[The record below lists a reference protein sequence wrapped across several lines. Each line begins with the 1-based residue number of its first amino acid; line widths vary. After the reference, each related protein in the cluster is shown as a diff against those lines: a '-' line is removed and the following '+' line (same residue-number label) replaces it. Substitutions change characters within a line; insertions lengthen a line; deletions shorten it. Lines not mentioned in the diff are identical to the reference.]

1 MDLKQIAR
9 AAVNRWRNKSFSPNE
24 TASEP
29 TGTQTEVITASTES
43 PATTVITLTVSGT
56 NEPPR
61 VFTVTASSFS
71 ISYQGNR
78 MFINVQTDT
87 VTDVEARPAGDAPA
101 KDVLQ
106 AALDAASEVPTLPE
120 AAKAEVLPE
129 SSASTEMPASSEAP
143 LPLETQASREEETA
157 PVVSASPETSASS
170 EAPLSLETQAS
181 HEEEAAP
188 AVSASTETLASSE
201 VSLPLETQAS
211 REEETAPGVLIS
223 TEPSTTP
230 DASTKE
236 NTPARMNA
244 DIISFLNRNCELRF
258 NVLTECTECR
268 LKGADSF
275 HPLTERIRN
284 MLCVQAQDAGISCW
298 DRDLNRLIESARVPD
313 YHPFRGYFAALPAWD
328 GRDRLTDLAARVST
342 DEKWRRHF
350 HRWMLGL
357 AAQWAGFGDGMH
369 AHSVAPLLV
378 SDQQGMGKST
388 FCRALMPAEL
398 TAYYTDS
405 VNLNQQDKL
414 ERHLIEMGLINLDEF
429 DRIPASRQPQ
439 LKNTM
444 QLSALSIRR
453 AYKKHTSN
461 LPRVASFIGT
471 SNSRELLTDHTGS
484 RRFICV
490 MVERP
495 IDVSD
500 IDHAQIYA
508 QLKAE
513 LEAGEQYWFSKE
525 EEAEIQLANQPF
537 YRTSPAEEVIRCHF
551 RAPKEGEA
559 SRLCS
564 LPELAEELRRR
575 CPGQTTEIKLRALA
589 QSLVSAGIQ
598 RIHTSAGNRYRVV
611 DINS

>member
-1 MDLKQIAR
+1 MDLKQIVR
-9 AAVNRWRNKSFSPNE
+9 AAVNRWRNKSFSPNG

-29 TGTQTEVITASTES
+29 TSARTEVTVSTES
-43 PATTVITLTVSGT
+43 PATIVVTLTVAGA
-56 NEPPR
+56 NEAPR

-78 MFINVQTDT
+78 TFINIPADT
-87 VTDVEARPAGDAPA
+87 FTGVDARPVGDVPA
-101 KDVLQ
+101 KDVQQPVLNTVP
-106 AALDAASEVPTLPE
+106 EVPALSETTEAEVSPE
-120 AAKAEVLPE
+120 AEVLPE
-129 SSASTEMPASSEAP
+129 SSAFLETPASSEA
-143 LPLETQASREEETA
+143 S
-157 PVVSASPETSASS
+157 
-170 EAPLSLETQAS
+170 LSLETQAP
-181 HEEEAAP
+181 HEEKTAP
-188 AVSASTETLASSE
+188 AVPVSPETPASTESPA
-201 VSLPLETQAS
+201 
-211 REEETAPGVLIS
+211 
-223 TEPSTTP
+223 
-230 DASTKE
+230 KE
-236 NTPARMNA
+236 NTPARMNT
-244 DIISFLNRNCELRF
+244 DIQSFLDRTCELRF

-268 LKGADSF
+268 LKGESAF

-342 DEKWRRHF
+342 DEKWIRHF

-490 MVERP
+490 MVEQP

-525 EEAEIQLANQPF
+525 EETEIQLANQPF
-537 YRTSPAEEVIRCHF
+537 YRTSPTEEVIRCHF

-575 CPGQTTEIKLRALA
+575 YHGQTTEIKLRALA

-611 DINS
+611 EIKG

>member
-1 MDLKQIAR
+1 MFINIPADPSTGVDALPVEDAPTINVQHPVLDTAPNVS
-9 AAVNRWRNKSFSPNE
+9 AFSE
-24 TASEP
+24 T
-29 TGTQTEVITASTES
+29 TEAKISPKAEASTES
-43 PATTVITLTVSGT
+43 PA
-56 NEPPR
+56 
-61 VFTVTASSFS
+61 
-71 ISYQGNR
+71 
-78 MFINVQTDT
+78 
-87 VTDVEARPAGDAPA
+87 
-101 KDVLQ
+101 
-106 AALDAASEVPTLPE
+106 
-120 AAKAEVLPE
+120 
-129 SSASTEMPASSEAP
+129 
-143 LPLETQASREEETA
+143 
-157 PVVSASPETSASS
+157 
-170 EAPLSLETQAS
+170 
-181 HEEEAAP
+181 
-188 AVSASTETLASSE
+188 
-201 VSLPLETQAS
+201 
-211 REEETAPGVLIS
+211 
-223 TEPSTTP
+223 
-230 DASTKE
+230 KE
-236 NTPARMNA
+236 NTSARMNA
-244 DIISFLNRNCELRF
+244 DIQSFLDRTCELRF

-268 LKGADSF
+268 LKGESAF

-284 MLCVQAQDAGISCW
+284 MLCVQAQEAGVSCW

-342 DEKWRRHF
+342 DEKWIRHF

-490 MVERP
+490 MVEQP

-611 DINS
+611 EIKG

>member
-29 TGTQTEVITASTES
+29 TSARTETAASTES
-43 PATTVITLTVSGT
+43 SATTVITLTVAGT
-56 NEPPR
+56 DEAPR

-78 MFINVQTDT
+78 MFINVQADT
-87 VTDVEARPAGDAPA
+87 ETNVDAQPVGDVPA
-101 KDVLQ
+101 KDVQ
-106 AALDAASEVPTLPE
+106 HPALDTVPEVPALSETTEAEVSPE
-120 AAKAEVLPE
+120 AEVLPK
-129 SSASTEMPASSEAP
+129 TPAFPQTLVSSEAP
-143 LPLETQASREEETA
+143 FPLETQASREEETA
-157 PVVSASPETSASS
+157 TAVPASPET
-170 EAPLSLETQAS
+170 P
-181 HEEEAAP
+181 
-188 AVSASTETLASSE
+188 
-201 VSLPLETQAS
+201 
-211 REEETAPGVLIS
+211 
-223 TEPSTTP
+223 TTP
-230 DASTKE
+230 EASTKE

-244 DIISFLNRNCELRF
+244 DIISFLDRTCELRF

-268 LKGADSF
+268 LKGEDSF

-313 YHPFRGYFAALPAWD
+313 YHPFRGYFADLPAWD
-328 GRDRLTDLAARVST
+328 GCDRLTDLAARVST
-342 DEKWRRHF
+342 DEKWIRHF

-388 FCRALMPAEL
+388 FCRALMPTEL

-490 MVERP
+490 MVEQP

-508 QLKAE
+508 QLKTE
-513 LEAGEQYWFSKE
+513 LETGTQYWFSKE
-525 EEAEIQLANQPF
+525 EETEIQLANQPF

-575 CPGQTTEIKLRALA
+575 CSGQTTEIKLRALA

-611 DINS
+611 EIKG

>member
-29 TGTQTEVITASTES
+29 TSARTEVTASTET
-43 PATTVITLTVSGT
+43 PATTVITLTVAGA
-56 NEPPR
+56 NETPR

-71 ISYQGNR
+71 ISFQGSR
-78 MFINVQTDT
+78 MFINVQADT
-87 VTDVEARPAGDAPA
+87 VTDVDARPVGDAPA
-101 KDVLQ
+101 KDMQHPVLDTVPKVP
-106 AALDAASEVPTLPE
+106 ALSETTE
-120 AAKAEVLPE
+120 AEVLPE
-129 SSASTEMPASSEAP
+129 TPVSSEA
-143 LPLETQASREEETA
+143 S
-157 PVVSASPETSASS
+157 
-170 EAPLSLETQAS
+170 LSLETQA
-181 HEEEAAP
+181 P
-188 AVSASTETLASSE
+188 
-201 VSLPLETQAS
+201 
-211 REEETAPGVLIS
+211 RGEETAPAVPVPP
-223 TEPSTTP
+223 E
-230 DASTKE
+230 ASTKE

-244 DIISFLNRNCELRF
+244 DIISFLNRTCELRF

-268 LKGADSF
+268 LKGEDAF

-342 DEKWRRHF
+342 DEKWIRHF

-357 AAQWAGFGDGMH
+357 AAQWAGFGDGIH

-490 MVERP
+490 MVEQP

-537 YRTSPAEEVIRCHF
+537 YRTSPAEEVVRCHF

-564 LPELAEELRRR
+564 LPELAEELRKLS
-575 CPGQTTEIKLRALA
+575 PGQTTEIKLRALA

-598 RIHTSAGNRYRVV
+598 RVHTEKGNRYRVV
-611 DINS
+611 EIKG

>member
-24 TASEP
+24 TAP
-29 TGTQTEVITASTES
+29 TATSARTEVTSSTET
-43 PATTVITLTVSGT
+43 PATTVITLTVAGA
-56 NEPPR
+56 NEAPR
-61 VFTVTASSFS
+61 VFMVTASSFS
-71 ISYQGNR
+71 ISFQGNT
-78 MFINVQTDT
+78 MLINVQADT
-87 VTDVEARPAGDAPA
+87 VTDVDERPAGDVPA
-101 KDVLQ
+101 KDVQ
-106 AALDAASEVPTLPE
+106 QPVLDTVPEVPTFPE
-120 AAKAEVLPE
+120 ATKAEVFPEAEVLPE
-129 SSASTEMPASSEAP
+129 SSAFPETPASSEAP
-143 LPLETQASREEETA
+143 LPLETQAPREEETA
-157 PVVSASPETSASS
+157 PAVPASS
-170 EAPLSLETQAS
+170 
-181 HEEEAAP
+181 
-188 AVSASTETLASSE
+188 ETLASTE
-201 VSLPLETQAS
+201 
-211 REEETAPGVLIS
+211 AP
-223 TEPSTTP
+223 TTP

-244 DIISFLNRNCELRF
+244 DIISFLDRTCELRF

-268 LKGADSF
+268 LKGEDSF

-313 YHPFRGYFAALPAWD
+313 YHPFRGYFTALPAWD

-357 AAQWAGFGDGMH
+357 AAQWAGFGDGIH

-551 RAPKEGEA
+551 RTPKEGEA

-575 CPGQTTEIKLRALA
+575 SPPPPPEIKLRALA

-598 RIHTSAGNRYRVV
+598 RIHTEKGNRYRVV

>member
-29 TGTQTEVITASTES
+29 TSARTEVTASTES
-43 PATTVITLTVSGT
+43 PATTVITLTVADT

-71 ISYQGNR
+71 ISYQVNKT
-78 MFINVQTDT
+78 FVNIQADT
-87 VTDVEARPAGDAPA
+87 VTDVEARPAGDVSA
-101 KDVLQ
+101 KDVQQSVLNTVP
-106 AALDAASEVPTLPE
+106 EVPTLPE
-120 AAKAEVLPE
+120 ATKAEVLPE
-129 SSASTEMPASSEAP
+129 LSAFPETLTFSETP
-143 LPLETQASREEETA
+143 LSLETQASREEETA
-157 PVVSASPETSASS
+157 LNVPASS
-170 EAPLSLETQAS
+170 EAPTTPESPETTK
-181 HEEEAAP
+181 EEEAPTMP
-188 AVSASTETLASSE
+188 AS
-201 VSLPLETQAS
+201 
-211 REEETAPGVLIS
+211 
-223 TEPSTTP
+223 P

-244 DIISFLNRNCELRF
+244 DIISFLNRTCELRF

-268 LKGADSF
+268 LKGEDSF
-275 HPLTERIRN
+275 HPLTDRIRN

-342 DEKWRRHF
+342 DEKWIRHF

-564 LPELAEELRRR
+564 LPELAEKLRQL
-575 CPGQTTEIKLRALA
+575 CPGQSTEIKLRALA

-611 DINS
+611 EIKD

>member
-29 TGTQTEVITASTES
+29 TSTQTGITVSTET
-43 PATTVITLTVSGT
+43 PATTVVTLTVSGT

-78 MFINVQTDT
+78 MFVNIQADT
-87 VTDVEARPAGDAPA
+87 VTGVDTLSVGDAPA
-101 KDVLQ
+101 KDVQ
-106 AALDAASEVPTLPE
+106 QPILDTVPEVPALPE
-120 AAKAEVLPE
+120 ATEAEVLPE
-129 SSASTEMPASSEAP
+129 LSAFPEMPASSEAS
-143 LPLETQASREEETA
+143 LPLEPQASREEEIATG
-157 PVVSASPETSASS
+157 VSASPETSASS
-170 EAPLSLETQAS
+170 EA
-181 HEEEAAP
+181 
-188 AVSASTETLASSE
+188 
-201 VSLPLETQAS
+201 SLPLDTQTS
-211 REEETAPGVLIS
+211 REEETATVAPAS
-223 TEPSTTP
+223 TEAPTTSESP
-230 DASTKE
+230 AKE

-244 DIISFLNRNCELRF
+244 DIISFLNRTCELRF

-268 LKGADSF
+268 LKGEDSF
-275 HPLTERIRN
+275 HPLTDRIRN

-298 DRDLNRLIESARVPD
+298 DRDLNRLIESARVPN
-313 YHPFRGYFAALPAWD
+313 YHPFRGYFATLPAWD

-429 DRIPASRQPQ
+429 DRIPAARQPQ

-453 AYKKHTSN
+453 AYKKYTSN

-495 IDVSD
+495 IDVSN

-537 YRTSPAEEVIRCHF
+537 YRTSPAEEVVRCHF

-575 CPGQTTEIKLRALA
+575 CPGQSTEIKLRALA

-598 RIHTSAGNRYRVV
+598 RVHTEKGNRYRVV
-611 DINS
+611 EIKG

>member
-29 TGTQTEVITASTES
+29 TSARTETAASTES
-43 PATTVITLTVSGT
+43 SATTVITLTVAGT
-56 NEPPR
+56 DEAPR
-61 VFTVTASSFS
+61 VFTVTVSSFS

-78 MFINVQTDT
+78 MFINVQAGTITGVD
-87 VTDVEARPAGDAPA
+87 ARPVGDVPA
-101 KDVLQ
+101 KDVQ
-106 AALDAASEVPTLPE
+106 QPVLDTVPEVPALSETT
-120 AAKAEVLPE
+120 KAEVSPEAKVLPE
-129 SSASTEMPASSEAP
+129 TSVFPETPVSSEAP
-143 LPLETQASREEETA
+143 FPLETQAPREEETA
-157 PVVSASPETSASS
+157 PAVPASPETPRSS
-170 EAPLSLETQAS
+170 EASLPLETQAS
-181 HEEEAAP
+181 HEEETATGVPASAEAP
-188 AVSASTETLASSE
+188 
-201 VSLPLETQAS
+201 
-211 REEETAPGVLIS
+211 
-223 TEPSTTP
+223 TTP

-244 DIISFLNRNCELRF
+244 DIISFLNRTCELRF

-268 LKGADSF
+268 LKGEDAF

-342 DEKWRRHF
+342 DEKWIRHF
-350 HRWMLGL
+350 HRWLLGL
-357 AAQWAGFGDGMH
+357 AAQWAGFGDGIH

-388 FCRALMPAEL
+388 FCRALMPTEL

-439 LKNTM
+439 LKNIM

-490 MVERP
+490 MVEQP
-495 IDVSD
+495 IDVSG

-525 EEAEIQLANQPF
+525 EEVEIQLANQPF

-598 RIHTSAGNRYRVV
+598 RVHTSAGNRYRIVEIK
-611 DINS
+611 D

>member
-29 TGTQTEVITASTES
+29 TSARTETAASTES
-43 PATTVITLTVSGT
+43 SATTVITLTVAGT
-56 NEPPR
+56 DEAPR

-78 MFINVQTDT
+78 TFINIPADT
-87 VTDVEARPAGDAPA
+87 FTGVDARPVGDVPA
-101 KDVLQ
+101 KDVQQPVLNTVP
-106 AALDAASEVPTLPE
+106 EVPALSETTEAEVSPE
-120 AAKAEVLPE
+120 AKVLPE
-129 SSASTEMPASSEAP
+129 SSAFPETPASPDAP
-143 LPLETQASREEETA
+143 LPLETQAPREGETA
-157 PVVSASPETSASS
+157 TAVPVST
-170 EAPLSLETQAS
+170 EAP
-181 HEEEAAP
+181 
-188 AVSASTETLASSE
+188 
-201 VSLPLETQAS
+201 
-211 REEETAPGVLIS
+211 
-223 TEPSTTP
+223 TTP
-230 DASTKE
+230 EASTKE

-244 DIISFLNRNCELRF
+244 DIISFLDRTCELRF

-268 LKGADSF
+268 LKGEDSF

-342 DEKWRRHF
+342 DEKWIRHF

-495 IDVSD
+495 IDVSG

-513 LEAGEQYWFSKE
+513 LEAGKQYWFSKE

-611 DINS
+611 EIKG

>member
-24 TASEP
+24 TAPEP
-29 TGTQTEVITASTES
+29 TSARTEVTASTES
-43 PATTVITLTVSGT
+43 TATTVITLTVAGAD
-56 NEPPR
+56 EAPR

-78 MFINVQTDT
+78 MFINIQADT
-87 VTDVEARPAGDAPA
+87 VTSVDTLSVGDAPA

-106 AALDAASEVPTLPE
+106 PALDAASEVPALPE
-120 AAKAEVLPE
+120 ATEEKASPTAQVLPE
-129 SSASTEMPASSEAP
+129 SSVFPETPASSEASFP
-143 LPLETQASREEETA
+143 
-157 PVVSASPETSASS
+157 
-170 EAPLSLETQAS
+170 LETQAS
-181 HEEEAAP
+181 HEEE
-188 AVSASTETLASSE
+188 
-201 VSLPLETQAS
+201 
-211 REEETAPGVLIS
+211 TAPSVPVS
-223 TEPSTTP
+223 P
-230 DASTKE
+230 DTSTKE

-244 DIISFLNRNCELRF
+244 DIISFLNRTCELRF
-258 NVLTECTECR
+258 NVLTECTEYR
-268 LKGADSF
+268 LKGEDSF

-284 MLCVQAQDAGISCW
+284 MLCVQAQDAGVSCW

-342 DEKWRRHF
+342 DEKWIRHF

-414 ERHLIEMGLINLDEF
+414 DRLLIEMGLINLDEF

-513 LEAGEQYWFSKE
+513 LETGEQYWFSKE

-559 SRLCS
+559 SRLRS

-598 RIHTSAGNRYRVV
+598 RIHTEKGNRYRVV
-611 DINS
+611 KIKD

>member
-9 AAVNRWRNKSFSPNE
+9 AAVNRWRNKTFSPNG
-24 TASEP
+24 TASDP
-29 TGTQTEVITASTES
+29 TSARTEVTVSTES
-43 PATTVITLTVSGT
+43 PATIVVTLTVTGAD
-56 NEPPR
+56 EAPR

-71 ISYQGNR
+71 ISYQGNT
-78 MFINVQTDT
+78 MLINIQADT
-87 VTDVEARPAGDAPA
+87 VSGVDARPTGDAPV
-101 KDVLQ
+101 KDVQ
-106 AALDAASEVPTLPE
+106 QPVLDTVLEVPTLPE
-120 AAKAEVLPE
+120 ATKADVSPEAEVLPKTPAFPE
-129 SSASTEMPASSEAP
+129 TPASSETSIPIETQASRGEETVSAVPASPETPASSEAP
-143 LPLETQASREEETA
+143 FSLETQAPREEETA
-157 PVVSASPETSASS
+157 PAVPVPPEA
-170 EAPLSLETQAS
+170 L
-181 HEEEAAP
+181 
-188 AVSASTETLASSE
+188 
-201 VSLPLETQAS
+201 
-211 REEETAPGVLIS
+211 
-223 TEPSTTP
+223 
-230 DASTKE
+230 TKE

-244 DIISFLNRNCELRF
+244 DIQSFLDRTCELRF

-268 LKGADSF
+268 LKGESAF
-275 HPLTERIRN
+275 RPLTERIRN
-284 MLCVQAQDAGISCW
+284 MLCVQAQDAGVSCW

-313 YHPFRGYFAALPAWD
+313 YHPFRGYFAALPTWD

-342 DEKWRRHF
+342 DEKWIRHF

-490 MVERP
+490 MVEQP
-495 IDVSD
+495 IDVSG

-525 EEAEIQLANQPF
+525 EETEIQLANQPF

-589 QSLVSAGIQ
+589 QSLVAAGIQ
-598 RIHTSAGNRYRVV
+598 RIHTSAGNRYRVAE
-611 DINS
+611 INT

>member
-1 MDLKQIAR
+1 
-9 AAVNRWRNKSFSPNE
+9 
-24 TASEP
+24 
-29 TGTQTEVITASTES
+29 
-43 PATTVITLTVSGT
+43 
-56 NEPPR
+56 
-61 VFTVTASSFS
+61 
-71 ISYQGNR
+71 
-78 MFINVQTDT
+78 
-87 VTDVEARPAGDAPA
+87 
-101 KDVLQ
+101 
-106 AALDAASEVPTLPE
+106 
-120 AAKAEVLPE
+120 
-129 SSASTEMPASSEAP
+129 
-143 LPLETQASREEETA
+143 
-157 PVVSASPETSASS
+157 
-170 EAPLSLETQAS
+170 
-181 HEEEAAP
+181 
-188 AVSASTETLASSE
+188 
-201 VSLPLETQAS
+201 
-211 REEETAPGVLIS
+211 
-223 TEPSTTP
+223 
-230 DASTKE
+230 
-236 NTPARMNA
+236 
-244 DIISFLNRNCELRF
+244 
-258 NVLTECTECR
+258 
-268 LKGADSF
+268 
-275 HPLTERIRN
+275 

-342 DEKWRRHF
+342 DEKWICHF

-490 MVERP
+490 MVEQP

-525 EEAEIQLANQPF
+525 EETEIQLANQPF

-551 RAPKEGEA
+551 RAPREGEA

-564 LPELAEELRRR
+564 LPELAEKLRQL

-589 QSLVSAGIQ
+589 QSLVAAGIQ

-611 DINS
+611 DIKN

>member
-1 MDLKQIAR
+1 ML
-9 AAVNRWRNKSFSPNE
+9 VNIQ
-24 TASEP
+24 AD
-29 TGTQTEVITASTES
+29 
-43 PATTVITLTVSGT
+43 TVSG
-56 NEPPR
+56 
-61 VFTVTASSFS
+61 V
-71 ISYQGNR
+71 
-78 MFINVQTDT
+78 D
-87 VTDVEARPAGDAPA
+87 ARPVGDAPA
-101 KDVLQ
+101 KDVQ
-106 AALDAASEVPTLPE
+106 QPVLDTVPEVPTFPE
-120 AAKAEVLPE
+120 ATKAEVSPKAEVLPK
-129 SSASTEMPASSEAP
+129 SSVFPETLVSSEA
-143 LPLETQASREEETA
+143 S
-157 PVVSASPETSASS
+157 
-170 EAPLSLETQAS
+170 LSLETQA
-181 HEEEAAP
+181 P
-188 AVSASTETLASSE
+188 
-201 VSLPLETQAS
+201 
-211 REEETAPGVLIS
+211 RGEETALAVPIS
-223 TEPSTTP
+223 TEALTTP
-230 DASTKE
+230 EASTKE

-244 DIISFLNRNCELRF
+244 DIISFLDRTCELRF

-268 LKGADSF
+268 LKGESAF

-284 MLCVQAQDAGISCW
+284 MLCVQAQDAGVSCW

-313 YHPFRGYFAALPAWD
+313 SPPFRGYFAALPTWD

-342 DEKWRRHF
+342 DEKWIRHF

-453 AYKKHTSN
+453 AYKKYTSN

-490 MVERP
+490 MVEQP
-495 IDVSD
+495 IDVSG

-513 LEAGEQYWFSKE
+513 LETGAQYWFSKE

-559 SRLCS
+559 SRLYS
-564 LPELAEELRRR
+564 LPELAEKLRKL

-589 QSLVSAGIQ
+589 QSLVAAGIQ
-598 RIHTSAGNRYRVV
+598 RVHTSAGNRYRVV
-611 DINS
+611 EFNS

>member
-29 TGTQTEVITASTES
+29 TSARTETAASTES
-43 PATTVITLTVSGT
+43 SATTVITLTVAGT
-56 NEPPR
+56 DEAPR

-78 MFINVQTDT
+78 MFINVQADT
-87 VTDVEARPAGDAPA
+87 ETNVDAQPVGDVPA
-101 KDVLQ
+101 KDVQ
-106 AALDAASEVPTLPE
+106 HPALDTVPEVPALSETTEAEVSPE
-120 AAKAEVLPE
+120 AEVLPK
-129 SSASTEMPASSEAP
+129 TPAFPQTLVSSEAP
-143 LPLETQASREEETA
+143 FPLETQASREEETA
-157 PVVSASPETSASS
+157 TAVPASPET
-170 EAPLSLETQAS
+170 P
-181 HEEEAAP
+181 
-188 AVSASTETLASSE
+188 
-201 VSLPLETQAS
+201 
-211 REEETAPGVLIS
+211 
-223 TEPSTTP
+223 TTP
-230 DASTKE
+230 EASTKE

-244 DIISFLNRNCELRF
+244 DIISFLDRTCELRF

-268 LKGADSF
+268 LKGEDSF

-313 YHPFRGYFAALPAWD
+313 YHPFRGYFADLPAWD
-328 GRDRLTDLAARVST
+328 GCDRLTDLAARVST
-342 DEKWRRHF
+342 DEKWIRHF

-388 FCRALMPAEL
+388 FCRALMPTEL

-490 MVERP
+490 MVEQP

-508 QLKAE
+508 QLKTE
-513 LEAGEQYWFSKE
+513 LETGTQYWFSKE
-525 EEAEIQLANQPF
+525 EETEIQLANQPF

-559 SRLCS
+559 SRLRS

-611 DINS
+611 EIKG

>member
-24 TASEP
+24 TALTATSAR
-29 TGTQTEVITASTES
+29 TEVTASTET
-43 PATTVITLTVSGT
+43 PATTVITLTVAGAD
-56 NEPPR
+56 EAPR
-61 VFTVTASSFS
+61 VFTVTATSFS
-71 ISYQGNR
+71 VSYQGNT
-78 MFINVQTDT
+78 MFVNVQAGT
-87 VTDVEARPAGDAPA
+87 VTDVDARPVGDAPA
-101 KDVLQ
+101 KDVQ
-106 AALDAASEVPTLPE
+106 HPVLDTVPEVPALSETTEAEVSPE
-120 AAKAEVLPE
+120 AEVLPE
-129 SSASTEMPASSEAP
+129 SPAFPETPASSEAP
-143 LPLETQASREEETA
+143 LPPETQASREEETA
-157 PVVSASPETSASS
+157 TAVPVSPEA
-170 EAPLSLETQAS
+170 L
-181 HEEEAAP
+181 
-188 AVSASTETLASSE
+188 
-201 VSLPLETQAS
+201 
-211 REEETAPGVLIS
+211 
-223 TEPSTTP
+223 
-230 DASTKE
+230 TKE

-244 DIISFLNRNCELRF
+244 DIISFLNRTCELRF

-268 LKGADSF
+268 LKGESAF
-275 HPLTERIRN
+275 HSLTERIRN

-342 DEKWRRHF
+342 DEKWIRHF

-490 MVERP
+490 MVEQP
-495 IDVSD
+495 IDVSG

-564 LPELAEELRRR
+564 LPELAEKLRQL

-589 QSLVSAGIQ
+589 QSLVAAGIQ
-598 RIHTSAGNRYRVV
+598 RIHTSAGNRYRIVE
-611 DINS
+611 INS

>member
-24 TASEP
+24 TASES
-29 TGTQTEVITASTES
+29 TSTQTGITVSTET
-43 PATTVITLTVSGT
+43 PATTVVTLTVAGAD
-56 NEPPR
+56 EAPR

-78 MFINVQTDT
+78 TFINIPADT
-87 VTDVEARPAGDAPA
+87 FTGVDARPVGDVPA
-101 KDVLQ
+101 KDVQ
-106 AALDAASEVPTLPE
+106 QPVLDTVPEVPALSETT
-120 AAKAEVLPE
+120 KAEVSPEAKVLPE
-129 SSASTEMPASSEAP
+129 TSVFPETPVSSEAP
-143 LPLETQASREEETA
+143 FPLETQAPREEETA
-157 PVVSASPETSASS
+157 PAVPASPETPGSS
-170 EAPLSLETQAS
+170 EASLPLETQAS
-181 HEEEAAP
+181 HEEETATGVPASAEAP
-188 AVSASTETLASSE
+188 
-201 VSLPLETQAS
+201 
-211 REEETAPGVLIS
+211 
-223 TEPSTTP
+223 TTP

-244 DIISFLNRNCELRF
+244 DIISFLNRTCELRF

-268 LKGADSF
+268 LKGEDSF
-275 HPLTERIRN
+275 HPLTDRIRN

-298 DRDLNRLIESARVPD
+298 DRDLNRLIESARVPN
-313 YHPFRGYFAALPAWD
+313 YHPFRGYFATLSAWD

-342 DEKWRRHF
+342 DEKWIRHF

-439 LKNTM
+439 LKNIM

-525 EEAEIQLANQPF
+525 EETEIQLANQPF

-551 RAPKEGEA
+551 RAPREGEA

-564 LPELAEELRRR
+564 LPELAEELRKLS
-575 CPGQTTEIKLRALA
+575 PGQTTEIKLRALA
-589 QSLVSAGIQ
+589 QSLVAAGIQ

-611 DINS
+611 EINP

>member
-24 TASEP
+24 TASES
-29 TGTQTEVITASTES
+29 TSTQTGITVSTET
-43 PATTVITLTVSGT
+43 PATTVVTLTVSGT

-78 MFINVQTDT
+78 MFVNIQADT
-87 VTDVEARPAGDAPA
+87 VTGVDTLSVGDAPA
-101 KDVLQ
+101 KDVQ
-106 AALDAASEVPTLPE
+106 QPILDTVPEVPALPE
-120 AAKAEVLPE
+120 ATEAEVLPE
-129 SSASTEMPASSEAP
+129 LSAFPEMPASSEAS
-143 LPLETQASREEETA
+143 LPLEPQASREEEIATG
-157 PVVSASPETSASS
+157 VSASPETSASS
-170 EAPLSLETQAS
+170 EA
-181 HEEEAAP
+181 
-188 AVSASTETLASSE
+188 
-201 VSLPLETQAS
+201 SLPLDTQTS
-211 REEETAPGVLIS
+211 REEETATVAPAS
-223 TEPSTTP
+223 TEAPTTSESP
-230 DASTKE
+230 AKE

-244 DIISFLNRNCELRF
+244 DIISFLNRTCELRF

-268 LKGADSF
+268 LKGEDSF
-275 HPLTERIRN
+275 HPLTDRIRN

-298 DRDLNRLIESARVPD
+298 DRDLNRLIESARVPN
-313 YHPFRGYFAALPAWD
+313 YHPFRGYFATLPAWD

-500 IDHAQIYA
+500 LDHAQIYA

-525 EEAEIQLANQPF
+525 EETEIQLANQPF

-551 RAPKEGEA
+551 RAPREGEA

-564 LPELAEELRRR
+564 LPELAEELRKLS
-575 CPGQTTEIKLRALA
+575 PGQTTEIKLRALA
-589 QSLVSAGIQ
+589 QSLVAAGIQ

-611 DINS
+611 EINP

>member
-24 TASEP
+24 TTSEP
-29 TGTQTEVITASTES
+29 TSAQTEVTASTES
-43 PATTVITLTVSGT
+43 AATTVITLTVAGAD
-56 NEPPR
+56 EAPR

-71 ISYQGNR
+71 ISFQGNT
-78 MFINVQTDT
+78 MLINVQADT
-87 VTDVEARPAGDAPA
+87 VTGVDTLPAGDVPA

-106 AALDAASEVPTLPE
+106 PALDTVPEVPALSEATKAEVSPE
-120 AAKAEVLPE
+120 AEVLPE
-129 SSASTEMPASSEAP
+129 SSAF
-143 LPLETQASREEETA
+143 
-157 PVVSASPETSASS
+157 PETS
-170 EAPLSLETQAS
+170 
-181 HEEEAAP
+181 
-188 AVSASTETLASSE
+188 ASSE
-201 VSLPLETQAS
+201 VSLPLETQAP
-211 REEETAPGVLIS
+211 REEETATDVPASSEVL
-223 TEPSTTP
+223 
-230 DASTKE
+230 TKE

-244 DIISFLNRNCELRF
+244 DIQAFLDRTCELRF

-268 LKGADSF
+268 LKGEPAF

-357 AAQWAGFGDGMH
+357 AAQWAGFGDGIH

-490 MVERP
+490 MVEQP
-495 IDVSD
+495 IDVSG

-513 LEAGEQYWFSKE
+513 LEAGEQYWFNKE

-611 DINS
+611 EIKG

>member
-9 AAVNRWRNKSFSPNE
+9 AAVNRWRNKTFSPNE

-29 TGTQTEVITASTES
+29 TSARTEVTVSTES
-43 PATTVITLTVSGT
+43 PVTTVVTLTVAGAD
-56 NEPPR
+56 EAPR

-71 ISYQGNR
+71 ISYQGNT
-78 MFINVQTDT
+78 MFINVQAGT
-87 VTDVEARPAGDAPA
+87 VTDVDA
-101 KDVLQ
+101 
-106 AALDAASEVPTLPE
+106 LPE
-120 AAKAEVLPE
+120 ATETKAPSTTEVFPE
-129 SSASTEMPASSEAP
+129 TPASSEAP
-143 LPLETQASREEETA
+143 LPLETQASCEGETA
-157 PVVSASPETSASS
+157 PAVPVPPEA
-170 EAPLSLETQAS
+170 L
-181 HEEEAAP
+181 
-188 AVSASTETLASSE
+188 
-201 VSLPLETQAS
+201 
-211 REEETAPGVLIS
+211 
-223 TEPSTTP
+223 
-230 DASTKE
+230 TKE

-244 DIISFLNRNCELRF
+244 DIQSFLDRTCELRF

-268 LKGADSF
+268 LKGESAF

-284 MLCVQAQDAGISCW
+284 MLCVQAQDAGVSCW

-313 YHPFRGYFAALPAWD
+313 YYPFRGYFAALPAWD

-342 DEKWRRHF
+342 DETWIRHF

-405 VNLNQQDKL
+405 VNIAQQDKL
-414 ERHLIEMGLINLDEF
+414 ERLLIEMGLINLDEF

-490 MVERP
+490 MVEQP

-513 LEAGEQYWFSKE
+513 LETGERKE
-525 EEAEIQLANQPF
+525 EEAEIQLTNQSF
-537 YRTSPAEEVIRCHF
+537 YRTSPAEEVVRCHF

-564 LPELAEELRRR
+564 LPELAEKLRQL

-589 QSLVSAGIQ
+589 QSLVAAGIQ
-598 RIHTSAGNRYRVV
+598 RIHTSAGNRYRVAE
-611 DINS
+611 INT

>member
-24 TASEP
+24 TASESTSAR
-29 TGTQTEVITASTES
+29 TGITVSTET
-43 PATTVITLTVSGT
+43 PATTVITLTVAGAD
-56 NEPPR
+56 EAPR

-78 MFINVQTDT
+78 VFINVPADT
-87 VTDVEARPAGDAPA
+87 VTGVDARPVGDAPA
-101 KDVLQ
+101 QDVQ
-106 AALDAASEVPTLPE
+106 HPALDTVPEVPALSETTKAEVSPE
-120 AAKAEVLPE
+120 AEVLPE
-129 SSASTEMPASSEAP
+129 TSAFPETPASSEIPLPLETQATCEGETAPAVPASTEAP
-143 LPLETQASREEETA
+143 LPLETQATCEGETA
-157 PVVSASPETSASS
+157 P
-170 EAPLSLETQAS
+170 
-181 HEEEAAP
+181 
-188 AVSASTETLASSE
+188 AVPASTE
-201 VSLPLETQAS
+201 
-211 REEETAPGVLIS
+211 AP
-223 TEPSTTP
+223 TTP
-230 DASTKE
+230 ETSTKE

-244 DIISFLNRNCELRF
+244 DIISFLDRTCELRF

-268 LKGADSF
+268 LKGEDSF

-284 MLCVQAQDAGISCW
+284 MLCVQAQDAGVSCW

-328 GRDRLTDLAARVST
+328 GCDRLTDLAARVST
-342 DEKWRRHF
+342 DEKWIRHF

-551 RAPKEGEA
+551 RAPKEGEV

-611 DINS
+611 EIKG